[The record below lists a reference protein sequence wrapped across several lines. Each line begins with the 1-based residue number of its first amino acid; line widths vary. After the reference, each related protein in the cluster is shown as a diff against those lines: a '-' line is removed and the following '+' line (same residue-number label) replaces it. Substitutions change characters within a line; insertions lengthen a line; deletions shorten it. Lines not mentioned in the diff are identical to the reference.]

1 MLHFY
6 VKPENI
12 KENTFTIN
20 GEQAHYLSNVHRS
33 KTNDEIII
41 FDRIGNS
48 YKTKI
53 TLINKNAIT
62 GNISFSS
69 YNKIS
74 NLIIRLHTSIPK
86 SSRFEWFIEKCTKI
100 GVHEITLIN
109 AERSVNTG
117 FSKNK
122 LNRYEKISIAASSQ
136 CGRNDIVKINEP
148 VDFKSACKNAVT
160 DKYFINILP

>member
-20 GEQAHYLSNVHRS
+20 GEQAHYLSNVRRF
-33 KTNDEIII
+33 KTNDEIMI
-41 FDRIGNS
+41 FDGVGNS
-48 YKTKI
+48 YKAKI
-53 TLINKNAIT
+53 IFINKNTIT

-86 SSRFEWFIEKCTKI
+86 SSRFE
-100 GVHEITLIN
+100 
-109 AERSVNTG
+109 
-117 FSKNK
+117 
-122 LNRYEKISIAASSQ
+122 
-136 CGRNDIVKINEP
+136 
-148 VDFKSACKNAVT
+148 
-160 DKYFINILP
+160 